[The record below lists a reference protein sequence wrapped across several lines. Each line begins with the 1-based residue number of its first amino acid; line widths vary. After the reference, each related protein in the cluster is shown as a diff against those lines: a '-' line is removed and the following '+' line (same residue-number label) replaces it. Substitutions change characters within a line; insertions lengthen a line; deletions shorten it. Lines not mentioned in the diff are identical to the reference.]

1 MKQLVIVDIEA
12 DLNGEDETGYI
23 WTFLDEAR
31 DPSLICPGAIVAAG
45 DSDAPAVAQV
55 VDLVEK
61 PAGTIVHL
69 RLLPGL
75 IEDYEAL
82 IRRAVEPPE
91 QTSATP

>member
-1 MKQLVIVDIEA
+1 MVTVDIEA

-31 DPSLICPGAIVAAG
+31 DPSLISPGAIVAAG

-91 QTSATP
+91 QTSATT